1 MKVLVFDSG
10 PLINLS
16 MNGLLYLLEEF
27 KKSFPNIKFI
37 ITKQVKY
44 EVLDRPIKVQRFE
57 LGALRIKRL
66 LDNKT
71 LELPE
76 SLKISSREIDKRTKH
91 LLDEANKLINVKYHP
106 IEIVSD
112 GEISCLALSQILTE
126 KGVENLI
133 GVDERTTRI
142 LAEDPKNL
150 EDVISRKLHKKVK
163 LATKNFD
170 HFKDFK
176 FIRSTELVYV
186 AVKKGISKVKDPKA
200 LEAMI
205 YATKFKGA
213 AISWDEIKTL
223 KKL

>member
-16 MNGLLYLLEEF
+16 MNGLLYLLEDF
-27 KKSFPNIKFI
+27 KKEFPEIKFI
-37 ITKQVKY
+37 ITNQVKY

-57 LGALRIKRL
+57 LGALRIQRL
-66 LDNKT
+66 LNNKT

-76 SLKISSREIDKRTKH
+76 SLNISSKEIDKRTKP
-91 LLDEANKLINVKYHP
+91 LLDEANKLINLKYHP
-106 IEIVSD
+106 IEIVSE

-126 KGVENLI
+126 KDIENII
-133 GVDERTTRI
+133 GIDERTTRT

-163 LATKNFD
+163 LANKDFNP
-170 HFKDFK
+170 FKQFK

-186 AVKKGISKVKDPKA
+186 AVKKGIAKIKDPKA

-213 AISWDEIKTL
+213 SISWDEIKTL